1 MFYFV
6 YRKWALNGGQQL
18 AEEYEEVIIPE
29 EYIEVEKKIKEIS
42 LIDFS
47 EFIVKTE
54 LWYRFLEGSI
64 PIDELA
70 KIMTRRR
77 AARIKIKKKIAEA
90 KKKPTKKTKSK
101 KSSKRGKKTGKSRKT
116 TTKNIKNRKEE
127 VNKKSK

>member
-1 MFYFV
+1 M
-6 YRKWALNGGQQL
+6 

-29 EYIEVEKKIKEIS
+29 EYIEAEKKVKEIS
-42 LIDFS
+42 LIDFN

-70 KIMTRRR
+70 KIMARRR
-77 AARIKIKKKIAEA
+77 AARIKIKRKIAEA

-101 KSSKRGKKTGKSRKT
+101 KSSKKSKKTRKSRKT
-116 TTKNIKNRKEE
+116 ATKNIKSRKGG